1 MQIDKCELLRKSKNI
16 VIVGLSSNSFRIS
29 RDICRYLID
38 NGYNVVGVNPN
49 INFKEADGIVV
60 FNNLAEVPFP
70 IDIVNVF
77 RKSEDIPHLIDD
89 ILKVK
94 PLSVWLQLGIR
105 NDTAVMPLIENG
117 IFVVQDSCIKVD
129 HSFCN

>member
-60 FNNLAEVPFP
+60 FNNLAEVSFP